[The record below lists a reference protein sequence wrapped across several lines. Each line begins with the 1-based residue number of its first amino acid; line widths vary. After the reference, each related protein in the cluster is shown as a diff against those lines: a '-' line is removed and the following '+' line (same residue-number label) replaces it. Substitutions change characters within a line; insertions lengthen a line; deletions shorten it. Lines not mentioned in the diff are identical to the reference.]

1 MVARLKHNF
10 LAFLRWSESY
20 TKTDMLYMAHG
31 GFWLT
36 LAKGIAMFS
45 SLILA
50 TAMANLIPP
59 EVIGTYKF
67 VLSGAGII
75 GAFSLTA
82 IGTAITQAVARGYEG
97 ALHSGILS
105 YLKWSLGMVVISLA
119 ATLYYY
125 VTGTTRSP
133 FHSYSLQHAIR
144 YLSDIHSSANL
155 YRGKGILKRRRFLI
169 APPTSSLRL
178 SSSGLFLSLRTRYL
192 SFSYISLPVLL
203 SILYFFIP
211 PRGNTD
217 RTIRLI
223 RRPFLSHG
231 I

>member
-59 EVIGTYKF
+59 EVFGTYKF

-75 GAFSLTA
+75 GAFALTGM
-82 IGTAITQAVARGYEG
+82 GTAIIQAVARGHEG
-97 ALHSGILS
+97 ALRAGVRAYLS
-105 YLKWSLGMVVISLA
+105 WSVGMVAISVALA
-119 ATLYYY
+119 LYY
-125 VTGTTRSP
+125 
-133 FHSYSLQHAIR
+133 
-144 YLSDIHSSANL
+144 
-155 YRGKGILKRRRFLI
+155 
-169 APPTSSLRL
+169 
-178 SSSGLFLSLRTRYL
+178 
-192 SFSYISLPVLL
+192 
-203 SILYFFIP
+203 
-211 PRGNTD
+211 
-217 RTIRLI
+217 
-223 RRPFLSHG
+223 
-231 I
+231 